1 MAHVSPND
9 SNTKA
14 KSFVGRL
21 LLHERFT
28 WNHQWLLTSEEG
40 V

>member
-21 LLHERFT
+21 QVRERFT
-28 WNHQWLLTSEEG
+28 WIHHEFLISE
-40 V
+40 VRV

>member
-14 KSFVGRL
+14 ESFVGRL
-21 LLHERFT
+21 QLHERFT
-28 WNHQWLLTSEEG
+28 WNHQWLLTWQEDI
-40 V
+40 